1 MLVYFF
7 TDGHASYPKSA
18 VNKIKSLDPSI
29 RNKIKFIA
37 QGFGD
42 TYKSFNCIRDIANQ
56 LDGEFKIANDIEK
69 LEQQMIE
76 IIND

>member
-7 TDGHASYPKSA
+7 TDGHANFPTSA
-18 VNKIKSLDPSI
+18 VNKIKSLDPSV

-42 TYKSFNCIRDIANQ
+42 TCKSFNCIR
-56 LDGEFKIANDIEK
+56 KIA
-69 LEQQMIE
+69 
-76 IIND
+76 